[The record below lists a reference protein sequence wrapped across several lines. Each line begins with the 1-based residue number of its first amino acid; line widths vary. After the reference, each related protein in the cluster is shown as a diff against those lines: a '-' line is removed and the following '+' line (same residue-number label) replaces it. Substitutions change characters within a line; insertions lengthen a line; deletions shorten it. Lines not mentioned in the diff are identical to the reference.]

1 MPDRSQCLK
10 PAAAFDDEESSGEES
25 SGDEALSRAEVRA
38 AAKAAAHQAQAR
50 RVEKRAER
58 AACLAVWSEQ
68 MSEDEKDVFRW
79 PRSCCPRAQRPNR
92 EAGAR
97 A

>member
-1 MPDRSQCLK
+1 MRRSPGQR
-10 PAAAFDDEESSGEES
+10 SGQRPRPQ
-25 SGDEALSRAEVRA
+25 LTRRRRA
-38 AAKAAAHQAQAR
+38 AWR
-50 RVEKRAER
+50 KRAER